1 MSVYVKAS
9 VNVQIFSV
17 KLIKSLN
24 KISLPV
30 LIGLLASC
38 AKNSP
43 PNGDLNGTYAGTYV
57 NTSVLPDSGTVRIV
71 FVGSNFSGVSMGTSR
86 PICNGSYAITGDS
99 INFTNY
105 CSTPD
110 PELLL
115 VGKFQFRTT
124 GDSLYFI
131 RLHEQFSLKQQ

>member
-1 MSVYVKAS
+1 VKW
-9 VNVQIFSV
+9 
-17 KLIKSLN
+17 IKSLR
-24 KISLPV
+24 KLSLV
-30 LIGLLASC
+30 VVIGLLSSC
-38 AKNSP
+38 AKEST
-43 PNGDLNGTYAGTYV
+43 PNGALNGTYAGTYL
-57 NTSVLPDSGTVRIV
+57 NTGVIPDSGTVRIV
-71 FVGSNFSGVSMGTSR
+71 FVGSNFSGESMGTSR
-86 PICNGSYAITGDS
+86 PICNGSYTVIGDS

-115 VGKFQFRTT
+115 VGKYQLKSI